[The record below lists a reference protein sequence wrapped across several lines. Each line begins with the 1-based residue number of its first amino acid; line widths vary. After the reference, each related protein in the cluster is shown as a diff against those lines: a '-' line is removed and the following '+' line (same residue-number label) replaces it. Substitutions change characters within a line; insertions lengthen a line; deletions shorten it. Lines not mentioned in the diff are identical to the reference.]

1 MAAISKAALL
11 RSFGL
16 QNERDLLFHFP
27 KRYEDRMRWGDPL
40 HSAEGEM
47 VTFRG
52 KIVQTKFAR
61 WRFGKSS
68 FEIILQPE
76 ASFAGVT
83 LAWYNLPYLKNSLT
97 EGKQL
102 IVYGK
107 VSLGKT
113 TRKFIHPEF
122 EVFHSD
128 EDEQIHVNRLTP
140 VYPLTEG
147 VGQKALRRAIYL
159 FLEKGEF
166 TLPEIHPQVPHGLMG
181 REEAVRQI
189 HFPLDSS
196 RLESA
201 RKRLVYDEIFL
212 MQLVLAQ
219 RRNAMSKVTKSRAQ
233 IHHALVEDFRRSLP
247 FHLTPTQERVCRE
260 LDADLNLPH
269 PMNRLLQGDVGSGKT
284 IVALHAILRTL
295 ERGEN
300 AAFLAPT
307 ETLAEQQARN
317 FTRFLEPLGIGV
329 QLWTRSHKPEFAPL
343 LERRGHV
350 YVGTHALIQEKVVL
364 ENLGLGVIDEQHK
377 FGVLQR
383 AALRA
388 KGTAPDLL
396 FMTATPIPRTLCLT
410 QYGDLDLSILEGLP
424 QGRTPIKTVLR
435 KREQLPKVWEFI
447 KKELSQKR
455 QAYVVFPL
463 VEESEKSDLK
473 AVQKELAALQKI
485 FGVDQVR
492 MLHGKM
498 KSAEKREVMRGF
510 RANEFGILA
519 ATSVIEVGIDVANA
533 TVMVIENAERF
544 GLAQLH
550 QLRGRVGRGSELSYC
565 VLISSESGK
574 DSWRRLKMME
584 ESTDGFR
591 LAEEDFAIRGP
602 GNILGTEQSGLP
614 PLILADLIRDRDILT
629 QARSDAKIRI
639 ERDPELRNE
648 PALREALATQ
658 RCEHLTATTN

>member
-1 MAAISKAALL
+1 MAAISKAAIL

-27 KRYEDRMRWGDPL
+27 RRYEDRTRWGDPL
-40 HSAEGEM
+40 ASAEGEM

-52 KIVQTKFAR
+52 KIVQAKFAR
-61 WRFGKSS
+61 WRGGKSS
-68 FEIILQPE
+68 FEVVLQPE
-76 ASFAGVT
+76 GLYEGVT
-83 LAWYNLPYLKNSLT
+83 LAWYNFPYLKNSLT
-97 EGKQL
+97 EGKEL
-102 IVYGK
+102 IVHGK
-107 VSLGKT
+107 ASLGKK

-122 EVFHSD
+122 EVYHSD

-159 FLEKGEF
+159 FLQQGEF
-166 TLPEIHPQVPHGLMG
+166 SIPEIHPVVPHGLMG

-189 HFPLDSS
+189 HFPADGIL
-196 RLESA
+196 LESA

-219 RRNAMSKVTKSRAQ
+219 RRNALARITKPRPVPVRF
-233 IHHALVEDFRRSLP
+233 LVEDFRRSLP
-247 FHLTPTQERVCRE
+247 FTMTDAQLRVCRE
-260 LDADLNLPH
+260 IDADLDVPH
-269 PMNRLLQGDVGSGKT
+269 PMNRLLQGDVGAGKT
-284 IVALHAILRTL
+284 VVALHAILKTL

-307 ETLAEQQARN
+307 ETLAEQQALN
-317 FTRFLEPLGIGV
+317 FTRYLEPLGIGV
-329 QLWTRSHKPEFAPL
+329 QLWTRSNKPEDAPL
-343 LERRGHV
+343 LERKGRV
-350 YVGTHALIQEKVVL
+350 YVGTHALIQEKVSL

-383 AALRA
+383 AALRG
-388 KGTAPDLL
+388 KGKAPDLL

-424 QGRTPIKTVLR
+424 KGRTPIRTVLR
-435 KREQLPKVWEFI
+435 KREQLPKVWDFI
-447 KKELSQKR
+447 RKELGRKR

-473 AVQKELAALQKI
+473 SVQKEFESLQKI
-485 FGVDQVR
+485 FGPEQVR

-498 KSAEKREVMRGF
+498 KSAEKSAVMRAF
-510 RANEFGILA
+510 CHNEFGILA
-519 ATSVIEVGIDVANA
+519 STSVIEVGIDVSNA

-550 QLRGRVGRGSELSYC
+550 QLRGRVGRGADLSYC
-565 VLISSESGK
+565 VLISNESTK
-574 DSWRRLKMME
+574 DSWRRLKIME

-591 LAEEDFAIRGP
+591 LAEEDFNIRGP

-629 QARSDAKIRI
+629 RAREDAKRRI
-639 ERDPELRNE
+639 EADPELKSE
-648 PALREALATQ
+648 PALREALALQ
-658 RCEHLTATTN
+658 RSEHLAATTN